1 MGKILGFVEGAD
13 VLLIISLIIF
23 MSVFILAIV
32 YILTVSKE
40 KISSLEVLPINENE
54 NNENEL

>member
-40 KISSLEVLPINENE
+40 KISSLEVLPINEQE

>member
-1 MGKILGFVEGAD
+1 MGKILEFVEGAD

-40 KISSLEVLPINENE
+40 KISSLEVLPINEQE
-54 NNENEL
+54 NNEKEL

>member
-40 KISSLEVLPINENE
+40 KISSLEVLPINEQ
-54 NNENEL
+54 